1 MEQTTLKIEGMTC
14 DHCKKAVDGALR
26 NLQGVQEVEVDLA
39 KGIADVTYNNSE
51 VTADSM
57 KEAVEEQG
65 YDVK

>member
-14 DHCKKAVDGALR
+14 SHCESAADGALR
-26 NLQGVQEVEVDLA
+26 NLQGVQNVQVDVA
-39 KGIADVTYNNSE
+39 KGIAEVTYNHSE
-51 VTADSM
+51 VTTESM

>member
-26 NLQGVQEVEVDLA
+26 NLHGVQEVKVDVA

>member
-26 NLQGVQEVEVDLA
+26 NLQGVQEVKVDVA
-39 KGIADVTYNNSE
+39 KGIAEVTYNNSE
-51 VTADSM
+51 VTVDSM

>member
-26 NLQGVQEVEVDLA
+26 NLQGVQEVEVDVA
-39 KGIADVTYNNSE
+39 KGIADVTYNNSK

-65 YDVK
+65 YEVK

>member
-14 DHCKKAVDGALR
+14 GHCKSAVDGALR
-26 NLQGVQEVEVDLA
+26 NLQGVQDVHVDLN
-39 KGIADVTYNNSE
+39 KGVADVTYNNSE
-51 VTADSM
+51 VTTENM

>member
-26 NLQGVQEVEVDLA
+26 NLQGVQEVKVDVT

>member
-14 DHCKKAVDGALR
+14 DHCKSAVDGALR
-26 NLQGVQEVEVDLA
+26 NLEGVQDVQVDVA
-39 KGIADVTYNNSE
+39 KGTADVTYNHSA
-51 VTADSM
+51 VTIGSM

>member
-14 DHCKKAVDGALR
+14 DHCKKAVEGALR
-26 NLQGVQEVEVDLA
+26 NLQGVQEVKVDVA

-57 KEAVEEQG
+57 KEAVEDQG

>member
-14 DHCKKAVDGALR
+14 DHCKKAVDEELR
-26 NLQGVQEVEVDLA
+26 NLQGVQEVKVDEA

-57 KEAVEEQG
+57 KEAVEVQ
-65 YDVK
+65 

>member
-14 DHCKKAVDGALR
+14 DNCKKAVDGALR
-26 NLQGVQEVEVDLA
+26 NLQGVQEVKVDVT

>member
-26 NLQGVQEVEVDLA
+26 NLQGVQEVKVDVA
-39 KGIADVTYNNSE
+39 KGLADVTYNNSE

>member
-26 NLQGVQEVEVDLA
+26 NLQGVQEVKVDVA

>member
-14 DHCKKAVDGALR
+14 DHCKTAVDGALR
-26 NLQGVQEVEVDLA
+26 NLQGVQEVKVDVT

>member
-26 NLQGVQEVEVDLA
+26 NLQGVQEVEVDVA

>member
-1 MEQTTLKIEGMTC
+1 MEQTTLKIERMTC
-14 DHCKKAVDGALR
+14 DHCKKAVEGALR
-26 NLQGVQEVEVDLA
+26 NLQGVQEVKVDVA

>member
-14 DHCKKAVDGALR
+14 DHCKKAVAGALQ
-26 NLQGVQEVEVDLA
+26 NLPGVKEVKVDVA
-39 KGIADVTYNNSE
+39 KGIADVSYNNSE
-51 VTADSM
+51 VTSDSM